1 MPLTLLLSFGVE
13 NQQPA
18 DDSKIEFK
26 IKVKGVGQECP
37 THTSSVSP
45 TYRQFAPVSSRM
57 ISASRSR

>member
-1 MPLTLLLSFGVE
+1 MPLTFLLSFGVE

-37 THTSSVSP
+37 TPTKAVSNPHTITLRRSV
-45 TYRQFAPVSSRM
+45 RE
-57 ISASRSR
+57 